1 MTDILSKEELKASIL
16 TTTTST
22 TTNNNIRKTKPL
34 VPPKPKLLVTS
45 SAAPADTNSS
55 ECSNSCDTQ
64 MNKSLNYN
72 SIIASLKE
80 KMSKAYE
87 QTDDQL
93 ENEFSFSLLDEIYAE
108 IEDKQIKSSIKPIE
122 TVIQEKSL
130 PIKYC
135 ASLSCSSSSYTSAS
149 SAHSTNSCICY
160 SKRDS
165 VLITAPPPL
174 PSMPPPPLTPAPTPT
189 SQRPKSRSS
198 SVLSRHSAVLS
209 EPLSLEQEI
218 EMEIRNK
225 FCLLLK
231 SSPETD
237 LDSPMRETADITNL
251 DSIADQLNDFKED
264 ELISNGDDMLE
275 TDYLEPINL
284 VNSNYVEKQ
293 SSNRKTEATGNAQS
307 SYMLSPSYRLKSY
320 FQAKLKENSISMD
333 KNSRTSLNY
342 LIKQS
347 NKISSTLKFIRTK
360 STSNEQAESTDTS
373 SASST
378 HTAQNLIETTL
389 NSFKRQQNKK
399 RSTSSNSQ
407 HTTHSAA
414 SQPSA
419 AVCISGPTLIS
430 QTFDLKNKNLIEIVQ
445 SVETNNNNNNSNMED
460 NESFSTTSS
469 FSSSSTSSCNRIEMV
484 YQAAQSWSSDESCH
498 LVLQNGS
505 NNVYEEQLEII
516 NDGKSV

>member
-1 MTDILSKEELKASIL
+1 
-16 TTTTST
+16 
-22 TTNNNIRKTKPL
+22 
-34 VPPKPKLLVTS
+34 
-45 SAAPADTNSS
+45 
-55 ECSNSCDTQ
+55 
-64 MNKSLNYN
+64 
-72 SIIASLKE
+72 
-80 KMSKAYE
+80 
-87 QTDDQL
+87 
-93 ENEFSFSLLDEIYAE
+93 
-108 IEDKQIKSSIKPIE
+108 
-122 TVIQEKSL
+122 
-130 PIKYC
+130 
-135 ASLSCSSSSYTSAS
+135 
-149 SAHSTNSCICY
+149 
-160 SKRDS
+160 
-165 VLITAPPPL
+165 
-174 PSMPPPPLTPAPTPT
+174 MPPPPLTAAPTPT

-237 LDSPMRETADITNL
+237 LDSPMRETIDNL
-251 DSIADQLNDFKED
+251 DGLTDQLTDFKED
-264 ELISNGDDMLE
+264 ELISNDEDMLE

-293 SSNRKTEATGNAQS
+293 SNEATNSRRADATGHTSSSSSSS

-347 NKISSTLKFIRTK
+347 NKISSTLKFMRTK
-360 STSNEQAESTDTS
+360 SASNEQS
-373 SASST
+373 SAAAVVAAAAEASNSS
-378 HTAQNLIETTL
+378 HTQTQNIIETTL
-389 NSFKRQQNKK
+389 NSLKRQHNNKK

-407 HTTHSAA
+407 HTPLSATVV
-414 SQPSA
+414 SQPST

-430 QTFDLKNKNLIEIVQ
+430 QTFDLRNKNLIEIVQ
-445 SVETNNNNNNSNMED
+445 PVETSNSKSSNNNNNNENMED

-484 YQAAQSWSSDESCH
+484 VYQAAQSWSSDELSSSH
-498 LVLQNGS
+498 LVLQSGS
-505 NNVYEEQLEII
+505 SNVYEEQLEII
-516 NDGKSV
+516 NNDGKKHLDNEF